1 MCCVEDELVGQLGR
15 GGLRPDWANGFRI
28 RFGFQKNHRA
38 RKDVET
44 YESYFSRHH
53 HSYRREKE
61 LARSPRCSTG
71 TNACVSGCRVARRAT
86 LTLFPL
92 WEYMISKWL
101 FLLPD
106 GPYHIK
112 SNMMG

>member
-71 TNACVSGCRVARRAT
+71 TNACLQLSSRTACHVDVV
-86 LTLFPL
+86 PV
-92 WEYMISKWL
+92 
-101 FLLPD
+101 
-106 GPYHIK
+106 
-112 SNMMG
+112 MGVLDI